1 MCDVFL
7 VIISAK
13 ECQTDVLTKV
23 GTILLCSFV
32 FNGISHHRH
41 FIFDFFFCTM
51 YPCPDLLL
59 EGVSKQWIKCKNY
72 SKFCP
77 MKDRRL
83 GGWLVYNYDVKWN
96 RFESSA
102 DWLLE
107 QWWVK
112 CCTVPCQRISFAQLY
127 SGRTLIFFSSTVRP
141 NWVKNILIVKCLAS
155 SVKQNLFVWVSV
167 LTYEWRK
174 LHALLKI

>member
-1 MCDVFL
+1 MKGRKHTKLVALLSSGTFITCDVFL

-83 GGWLVYNYDVKWN
+83 GGWLVYNYDVTWDG
-96 RFESSA
+96 FESSA
-102 DWLLE
+102 DWTIFSLGAPETGLTSYHSFRVWASADLLILH
-107 QWWVK
+107 QI
-112 CCTVPCQRISFAQLY
+112 QY
-127 SGRTLIFFSSTVRP
+127 S
-141 NWVKNILIVKCLAS
+141 
-155 SVKQNLFVWVSV
+155 
-167 LTYEWRK
+167 
-174 LHALLKI
+174 

>member
-1 MCDVFL
+1 MRAIAGEAATNFINIRSWLLYYHPVPSLCFDVFL

-59 EGVSKQWIKCKNY
+59 EGVSKQ
-72 SKFCP
+72 
-77 MKDRRL
+77 
-83 GGWLVYNYDVKWN
+83 
-96 RFESSA
+96 
-102 DWLLE
+102 
-107 QWWVK
+107 
-112 CCTVPCQRISFAQLY
+112 
-127 SGRTLIFFSSTVRP
+127 
-141 NWVKNILIVKCLAS
+141 
-155 SVKQNLFVWVSV
+155 
-167 LTYEWRK
+167 
-174 LHALLKI
+174 